1 MAKYSEQEIDGVL
14 ASTAKEMGYGE
25 LRTKQETV
33 VRQFLCGRD
42 VFVSLPTGSGKSL
55 CYCILPRVFDKLRK
69 TESCESRSMAV
80 VVSPLIAL
88 MKDQVRAMTQRDVR
102 AVYVGEVRE
111 GGEVYIEICEG
122 KYQLIFMSPE
132 ALLTD
137 IKWRDMLQSPTFTE
151 NLIALVINEAHCVKK
166 W

>member
-1 MAKYSEQEIDGVL
+1 
-14 ASTAKEMGYGE
+14 
-25 LRTKQETV
+25 
-33 VRQFLCGRD
+33 
-42 VFVSLPTGSGKSL
+42 
-55 CYCILPRVFDKLRK
+55 
-69 TESCESRSMAV
+69 MAV

-102 AVYVGEVRE
+102 AVYVGDVRE
-111 GGEVYIEICEG
+111 GGEVYIEVCEG

-151 NLIALVINEAHCVKK
+151 NLIALVIDEAHCVKK